1 MAPVKSAVDPVIT
14 PATDLTTNIGIH
26 SRKSVVAAHA
36 RSERACQE
44 FQGKEIPSAAI
55 GEQIMRELQTLDG
68 VAYVRFASVY
78 REFRDVSD
86 FLTELKDLLHT
97 KKDGGGEKLEG

>member
-44 FQGKEIPSAAI
+44 FERRAQLL
-55 GEQIMRELQTLDG
+55 RECLC
-68 VAYVRFASVY
+68 S
-78 REFRDVSD
+78 ED
-86 FLTELKDLLHT
+86 FLGLF
-97 KKDGGGEKLEG
+97 GGFCGRDSGIGPAQRAKTTIWN